1 MYNQTF
7 SSNKAIIPFF
17 CFPAW
22 WQERFN
28 EVLDFQT
35 VPSSV
40 LNENLRKFYAKA
52 QPENAENRAKKMSD
66 DQATE
71 YHKNSM
77 RNVRSALNRRMK
89 DIGRLVDIVKD
100 NDFKTSNAIL
110 SSKMKHNLK
119 KGLSRPTKHH
129 PIIPNVELSKINEYL
144 SKDNSVALRFR
155 VWYALAIHFVSR
167 GCEFHHQLT
176 MRSLKFERDEN
187 DIEYVTIG
195 HETQQKH
202 YQGGLDDRIE
212 QASDKRLY
220 ATGSIN
226 CPVKALKYCGKNRC
240 KCYCIV

>member
-1 MYNQTF
+1 LYNQTF
-7 SSNKAIIPFF
+7 SSNKAIIPFVF
-17 CFPAW
+17 FSAW
-22 WQERFN
+22 CQERFN

-77 RNVRSALNRRMK
+77 RNVHSALNRHMK

-110 SSKMKHNLK
+110 SSKMKHNMK

-155 VWYALAIHFVSR
+155 VWYTLAIHCVSR
-167 GCEFHHQLT
+167 GCEFII
-176 MRSLKFERDEN
+176 SL
-187 DIEYVTIG
+187 
-195 HETQQKH
+195 Q
-202 YQGGLDDRIE
+202 
-212 QASDKRLY
+212 
-220 ATGSIN
+220 
-226 CPVKALKYCGKNRC
+226 
-240 KCYCIV
+240 